1 MLHKTK
7 TINASTSYSKRNIKH
22 SSMLQTLQVKLVDE
36 VAGILGLEGAKNT
49 QVKYLSG
56 GEKKRLS
63 IDVELMNNPPV
74 LFFDE
79 PISSSGVVL
88 GC

>member
-1 MLHKTK
+1 ML
-7 TINASTSYSKRNIKH
+7 
-22 SSMLQTLQVKLVDE
+22 LLFQVDE

-79 PISSSGVVL
+79 PIRYFIL
-88 GC
+88 LLALFF